1 MGRPFGCNKPLR
13 YGKPGITG
21 QGDFAV
27 TPWENSD
34 LFDGIVVI
42 FAVSFAPESDVAFRI
57 HYSSG
62 IDIDDGIASGNPFS
76 GIRTIYIER

>member
-1 MGRPFGCNKPLR
+1 MASHELPA
-13 YGKPGITG
+13 

-34 LFDGIVVI
+34 LFNGIVAI
-42 FAVSFAPESDVAFRI
+42 FTVSFALESDVLFRI

-62 IDIDDGIASGNPFS
+62 IDIDNGIASGNPFS
-76 GIRTIYIER
+76 RIRASYFER